1 MLWCLFF
8 GFALWGVSLSCPVF
22 SYIFGV
28 VCLFLPCLSVFVLV
42 LCFCIYQ
49 VSVPF
54 VRFLPVMRTLCPH
67 HLFLRSW
74 VSYWWYKGVVLYRL
88 FVLSCLYEFCLS
100 LFVVDRVVCC
110 IFFAVLFTW
119 NDRSGVGFVTIWC
132 AFVFVWVFGKLRGMF
147 TLCFCLYICCYLC
160 CEHDLLYF
168 IALFILLW
176 KGCVLLPLH
185 ACLFW
190 FFLICRHFV
199 LRCYFSFISVICRFC
214 FCFCF
219 FVVRCPYLLGY
230 YLACLCF
237 PFICEICR
245 RFVRMVCL
253 FLFALI
259 CFHFRFSVV
268 GFSYFVTVFPFVETI
283 NSGSFSCCLS
293 SCLLFVFRVI
303 ALLLLRV
310 LTVLSPFELLCFGL
324 SVFLELSCRIASLS
338 LFILSCIAIVF
349 VCSCPFF
356 VWFLLFGFAL
366 ARSDI
371 SLCFFRLFLF
381 VRICA
386 CAVQR
391 LWKPPFQS
399 GLALFG
405 YLLCLFSVFLM
416 VFWYFLVPLSVF
428 LSLFGENLILLS
440 SCFAVVRIWTY
451 GVRIFPFFVFVCP
464 VLNGYFLLLL
474 PVFLL
479 LFGYFLV
486 LLSVFLALS
495 PVRLC
500 RDHRDW
506 NRSDFFLFAVV
517 CFVFLVCLFCLLN
530 TDGER
535 HVLCP
540 VCRNLC
546 CAGFVRAPFAVS
558 VSPVTLF
565 LMKID
570 HLASNGFSF
579 GKACL
584 FVPCL
589 FSYNVIWLSFVRV
602 LHFRLEGFAVSCWCA
617 VVRVIFGC
625 CHLCVVLGFLF
636 LYFLPCVTQLLKGAC
651 LSTLSGFVTRVFALV
666 AFGWLR
672 FRLFLALQ
680 VWLFCWKASWFR
692 LPFSLLPAFVFIM

>member
-54 VRFLPVMRTLCPH
+54 ARFLPVMRTLCPH

-132 AFVFVWVFGKLRGMF
+132 AFVFVWVFGKLWGMF

-237 PFICEICR
+237 PFICAICR

-259 CFHFRFSVV
+259 CFHFRFSVA

-293 SCLLFVFRVI
+293 SCLLFVFRAI
-303 ALLLLRV
+303 AF
-310 LTVLSPFELLCFGL
+310 SFGM
-324 SVFLELSCRIASLS
+324 FCLSCRHLHCFVSVCLYFWRCIAVLL
-338 LFILSCIAIVF
+338 LFIYLFWHTLPSFLFALVCLS
-349 VCSCPFF
+349 
-356 VWFLLFGFAL
+356 FGF
-366 ARSDI
+366 RCSD
-371 SLCFFRLFLF
+371 
-381 VRICA
+381 
-386 CAVQR
+386 
-391 LWKPPFQS
+391 
-399 GLALFG
+399 
-405 YLLCLFSVFLM
+405 LCLL
-416 VFWYFLVPLSVF
+416 
-428 LSLFGENLILLS
+428 
-440 SCFAVVRIWTY
+440 
-451 GVRIFPFFVFVCP
+451 VRIFPCVFSV
-464 VLNGYFLLLL
+464 YFY
-474 PVFLL
+474 
-479 LFGYFLV
+479 LFGFV
-486 LLSVFLALS
+486 LS
-495 PVRLC
+495 
-500 RDHRDW
+500 
-506 NRSDFFLFAVV
+506 LFQ
-517 CFVFLVCLFCLLN
+517 
-530 TDGER
+530 
-535 HVLCP
+535 
-540 VCRNLC
+540 
-546 CAGFVRAPFAVS
+546 
-558 VSPVTLF
+558 
-565 LMKID
+565 
-570 HLASNGFSF
+570 
-579 GKACL
+579 
-584 FVPCL
+584 
-589 FSYNVIWLSFVRV
+589 
-602 LHFRLEGFAVSCWCA
+602 
-617 VVRVIFGC
+617 GC
-625 CHLCVVLGFLF
+625 
-636 LYFLPCVTQLLKGAC
+636 
-651 LSTLSGFVTRVFALV
+651 
-666 AFGWLR
+666 
-672 FRLFLALQ
+672 
-680 VWLFCWKASWFR
+680 
-692 LPFSLLPAFVFIM
+692 